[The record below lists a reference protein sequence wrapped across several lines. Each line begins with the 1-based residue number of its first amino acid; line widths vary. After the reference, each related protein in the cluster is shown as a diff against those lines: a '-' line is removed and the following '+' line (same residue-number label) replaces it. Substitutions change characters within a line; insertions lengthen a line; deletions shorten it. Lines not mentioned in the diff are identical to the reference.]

1 MDEHSRRWAYI
12 NRTPG
17 IQSYGFE
24 VRGTYYSLGTPQLV
38 LGVYRKD
45 GELQRNAI
53 YIPANDAD
61 IDRLCHE
68 LKRAIAGPLGRL
80 AMDAE
85 LSTTTV
91 METET

>member
-1 MDEHSRRWAYI
+1 MAECYSRRWAYI

-24 VRGTYYSLGTPQLV
+24 VRGFTGRTPEL
-38 LGVYRKD
+38 LIGLYRKD
-45 GELQRNAI
+45 GKLQHNCLVV
-53 YIPANDAD
+53 PANDAD

-91 METET
+91 METDNS